1 MEEKEEK
8 FSIDT
13 ENLKNETAE
22 TAKKVK
28 ESMKGTNIKDETLAT
43 KGFIA
48 EMIKNP
54 LEKLKEVAEDNSA
67 KFFKTALFLVII
79 WVVAVFITSTQQMI
93 YYYGFSRVF
102 SNILSVLKKILAPAI
117 GILVYSLIILLL
129 NTKNKKSLTTI
140 ISTVT
145 IAQIPLI
152 VADVISLLTI
162 ISKNIVTI
170 TGPFTSLCSA
180 VSIVLSF
187 FGFKYLFGKEE
198 SKDFIK
204 KYVLIQ
210 AIYAVCYIVIRLLG
224 IYIYM

>member
-1 MEEKEEK
+1 MEEKEK
-8 FSIDT
+8 KISIDT

-28 ESMKGTNIKDETLAT
+28 ETMKGTNIKDETIAT
-43 KGFIA
+43 KGFIT
-48 EMIKNP
+48 EMVKNP
-54 LEKLKEVAEDNSA
+54 LGKIREVAEDNSA
-67 KFFKTALFLVII
+67 KFFKTALFLLII
-79 WVVAVFITSTQQMI
+79 WTIAVFIKSTQQTI
-93 YYYGFSRVF
+93 YLFGFSRVF
-102 SNILSVLKKILAPAI
+102 SNILAVLKKILAPAI
-117 GILVYSLIILLL
+117 GILVYSVIVLLL

-145 IAQIPLI
+145 IAQTPLI
-152 VADVISLLTI
+152 VADVVSLLTI
-162 ISKNIVTI
+162 ISKNITTI
-170 TGPFTSLCSA
+170 TGPFSSLCFA
-180 VSIVLSF
+180 ISIVLSF